1 MWCLGG
7 KCCRSHCCH
16 CFSDISH
23 ARCFYLGLYVVRQHF
38 GRIICADLINLLHAL
53 MSAETK
59 RISPLH
65 FASTPGS
72 DSVAGSELPRK
83 RHRNLAQSVVADMSE
98 RIRNGSLGPGEKLP
112 TESEIM
118 RLQGVSRTVVREAIS
133 HMQAANL
140 VETRHGIGTFVLD
153 TVNVNEIGIDPTTV
167 VTMRDVLAIL
177 ELRISLETESAYL
190 AASRRSES
198 QLADIRTALDIL
210 QGLRADENGVVTP
223 DVQFHL
229 LIAQASGNRYFHDIL
244 SQLGNNIIPRS
255 RINSAKLAHD
265 DPATYLQR
273 VNREHED
280 IFNAI
285 QRQDAEGARAAM
297 RTHLSNSRERL
308 RQAQELSQQ
317 S

>member
-1 MWCLGG
+1 
-7 KCCRSHCCH
+7 
-16 CFSDISH
+16 
-23 ARCFYLGLYVVRQHF
+23 
-38 GRIICADLINLLHAL
+38 
-53 MSAETK
+53 MSAEIK
-59 RISPLH
+59 LVSP
-65 FASTPGS
+65 SETIEPQ
-72 DSVAGSELPRK
+72 ELPRK
-83 RHRNLAQSVVADMSE
+83 RHRNLAQSVVAEISE
-98 RIRNGSLGPGEKLP
+98 RIRTGSLGPGEKLP

-153 TVNVNEIGIDPTTV
+153 AVKVNEIGIDPATV

-198 QLADIRTALDIL
+198 QLGDIRAALDVL
-210 QGLRADENGVVTP
+210 QELRAGDTHSVTP

-244 SQLGNNIIPRS
+244 TQLGNNIIPRS
-255 RINSAKLAHD
+255 RINSAKLAQD
-265 DPATYLQR
+265 DPATYLDR

-285 QRQDAEGARAAM
+285 QRKDGEAARAAM

-308 RQAQELSQQ
+308 RQVSELNQ